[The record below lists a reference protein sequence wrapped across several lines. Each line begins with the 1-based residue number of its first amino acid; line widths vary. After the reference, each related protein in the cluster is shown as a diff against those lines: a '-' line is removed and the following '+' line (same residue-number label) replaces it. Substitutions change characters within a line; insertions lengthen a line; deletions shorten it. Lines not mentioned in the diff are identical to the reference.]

1 MILITSVVNH
11 CARAGIIISP
21 ILIATLLISLL
32 SSCSGASAPDG
43 YPAKD
48 IRIIIPYNA
57 GGGFDAYIRAL
68 TPFIKKHLPNQVN
81 VLPINTAGAGGR
93 RGAIDVYRARP
104 DGYTIGVFNFPG
116 VLIMQLQ
123 DPQVGFDLSGMTW
136 LATLSI
142 DAYAYVV
149 KGDSSLDSLDEV
161 RQMGRPIVYGATG
174 PSSTSYIATTIISD
188 ALEIP
193 YQVITGYTGSSEYLV
208 GVMRGDID
216 AAFVNLSTVKPYLDS
231 GDVKM
236 LALIGVRSDDP
247 AVPDAFTLGIPELND
262 INVIRLMG
270 APPGMPDDIKLIL
283 ENALLAAMADPEFK
297 SWLDQTGNEA
307 HPAGAVE
314 TANAVADMELFY
326 EKFKTSLD

>member
-1 MILITSVVNH
+1 MYNYKKLNIFLIILVFLAET
-11 CARAGIIISP
+11 G
-21 ILIATLLISLL
+21 
-32 SSCSGASAPDG
+32 CSRGGSEGG
-43 YPAKD
+43 YPERD
-48 IRIIIPYNA
+48 IKVIIPYNA
-57 GGGFDAYIRAL
+57 GGGFDSYIRAL
-68 TPFIKKHLPNQVN
+68 TPYIQKHLSNQVN

-93 RGAIDVYRARP
+93 RGASDVYRARP

-116 VLIMQLQ
+116 ILIMQLQ
-123 DPQVGFDLSGMTW
+123 DPQVGFNLSEMTW

-149 KGDSSLDSLDEV
+149 KGDSPLDSLDAV
-161 RQMGRPIVYGATG
+161 KQMGRPIVYGATG

-188 ALEIP
+188 ALKIP

-236 LALIGVRSDDP
+236 LALIGVNSDDP
-247 AVPDAFTLGIPELND
+247 AVPDAFTLGIPELNN
-262 INVIRLMG
+262 INVIRLMA
-270 APPGMPDDIKLIL
+270 APPGLPDDIKLIL

-314 TANAVADMELFY
+314 TVNAVADMELYY
-326 EKFKTSLD
+326 EKFKNSLD